1 MMPFCKYIPES
12 YPFQHLE
19 CLVNTSIK
27 VKQDYFPISTEK
39 LKNEN
44 KTLYDIVLKRI
55 GKNEFLILQG
65 QKFEGHY
72 I

>member
-1 MMPFCKYIPES
+1 
-12 YPFQHLE
+12 
-19 CLVNTSIK
+19 